1 MYVFTILLIII
12 FISSLVGIIEFTNHQ
27 KRIYS
32 IPIRIHVNGT
42 RGKSSVTRLI
52 GAGLREGSIN
62 TITKVTGT
70 YPRLILNDGSEISVY
85 RKAEANIIE
94 QLSIVKYSYRQK
106 ARALVMECMALQPLY
121 QSITE
126 EKMIHSTIGVI
137 TNVRLDHVDIMGY
150 TIPEIADVIG
160 RTIPKNKILFTA
172 ELENTAIL
180 KKLADKKNVN
190 MYVTDPQ
197 SVTDEEMIRFTYI
210 EHKENVALAIA
221 ICGYVG
227 VDRET
232 ALRGMYK
239 AEPDAGVLRLFTVN
253 IFNKAIRFYNAFAAN
268 DPQSTLMIW
277 QIIKNKAGFKGKRIV
292 LLNTR
297 HDRMD
302 RAEQLAQ
309 MLGKNLQE
317 DFDYVLLMGQST
329 DVVEDLL
336 ISNGI
341 AHSKIINLGWIEPQA
356 IFEKVLSFT
365 DNESTVVAIGNMGG
379 MGGKLVEYFENRST
393 GNG

>member
-1 MYVFTILLIII
+1 
-12 FISSLVGIIEFTNHQ
+12 
-27 KRIYS
+27 
-32 IPIRIHVNGT
+32 
-42 RGKSSVTRLI
+42 
-52 GAGLREGSIN
+52 
-62 TITKVTGT
+62 
-70 YPRLILNDGSEISVY
+70 
-85 RKAEANIIE
+85 
-94 QLSIVKYSYRQK
+94 
-106 ARALVMECMALQPLY
+106 
-121 QSITE
+121 
-126 EKMIHSTIGVI
+126 
-137 TNVRLDHVDIMGY
+137 
-150 TIPEIADVIG
+150 
-160 RTIPKNKILFTA
+160 
-172 ELENTAIL
+172 
-180 KKLADKKNVN
+180 
-190 MYVTDPQ
+190 
-197 SVTDEEMIRFTYI
+197 
-210 EHKENVALAIA
+210 
-221 ICGYVG
+221 
-227 VDRET
+227 
-232 ALRGMYK
+232 
-239 AEPDAGVLRLFTVN
+239 
-253 IFNKAIRFYNAFAAN
+253 
-268 DPQSTLMIW
+268 MIW